1 MHHIKEVSKIV
12 EDILNKD
19 PMTRNN
25 DRYLYLEVVRAVK
38 PELLNV
44 PFCIAYMDEGIPST
58 ETVRRSRQK
67 IQADNPHLAAEPQV
81 EGMREIKKEE
91 FFDYAISW

>member
-19 PMTRNN
+19 PMARNN

-58 ETVRRSRQK
+58 ETVRRSRRSGET
-67 IQADNPHLAAEPQV
+67 IN
-81 EGMREIKKEE
+81 EE
-91 FFDYAISW
+91 NTRSGKRTGLPSSGYR